1 MISHAL
7 CYYRSTCGQ
16 SPNQSVK
23 HFNAHTPSLPAAT
36 AIWQVRK
43 LLNKL
48 EVGTTRHHSHLPLAT
63 ALQHHSS
70 PPFATVSTVFTIH
83 FVLMNK
89 TKLRNINGSLSD
101 KMLPTF
107 IHNFFFTFYESINLV
122 TNMEKAFAK
131 VELALSK
138 VNTLRVLVRVLELLF
153 SARIEELQRADNRD
167 GID

>member
-1 MISHAL
+1 
-7 CYYRSTCGQ
+7 
-16 SPNQSVK
+16 
-23 HFNAHTPSLPAAT
+23 
-36 AIWQVRK
+36 
-43 LLNKL
+43 
-48 EVGTTRHHSHLPLAT
+48 
-63 ALQHHSS
+63 
-70 PPFATVSTVFTIH
+70 
-83 FVLMNK
+83 MNK

-101 KMLPTF
+101 KLLPTF
-107 IHNFFFTFYESINLV
+107 IHNFFLLHFMELRPNESINLV

>member
-1 MISHAL
+1 
-7 CYYRSTCGQ
+7 
-16 SPNQSVK
+16 
-23 HFNAHTPSLPAAT
+23 
-36 AIWQVRK
+36 
-43 LLNKL
+43 
-48 EVGTTRHHSHLPLAT
+48 
-63 ALQHHSS
+63 
-70 PPFATVSTVFTIH
+70 
-83 FVLMNK
+83 MNK

-153 SARIEELQRADNRD
+153 NRRVAKS
-167 GID
+167 